1 MSSSGQGSIVE
12 AFNRQK
18 KKQQQ
23 EQQRSMVQIHRDLD
37 VTIKIEPTTDG
48 EEEDVQ
54 QQRPDFGGSGDSPEA
69 QVRTLLDSEH
79 RTSLANPNVEDAIT
93 IEVVEE
99 EIAAPAKTK
108 GKRKAK
114 AQGKAQRTLDKFVTV
129 VSTPAKRPRR

>member
-1 MSSSGQGSIVE
+1 
-12 AFNRQK
+12 
-18 KKQQQ
+18 
-23 EQQRSMVQIHRDLD
+23 MVQIHRDLD

-54 QQRPDFGGSGDSPEA
+54 QQQPDFGGSGDSPEA